1 MKINTQLVFE
11 TSARLKILHVINHT
25 QRANGNVC
33 AMVDLACT
41 QAMQGH
47 DVYVCSAGGDFDGLL
62 TKFGVRHL
70 NVDQS
75 RKPKINLL
83 KALWLLRGIISKIN
97 PDIVHAHMMTSALL
111 AATLCILRKPK
122 LVTTVHNEF
131 EKSAVLMRVGHR
143 VIGVSEAVTQ
153 SMIRRG
159 VPKNKIRT
167 VLNGTVNSPRFP
179 AQTPPPKALPSPAI
193 IFVGGLHPRKG
204 VDDLI
209 KAHGIVLKS
218 CPKAHLFIVGGGPH
232 EEKYREFA
240 KTISESQITF
250 CGHSNDPR
258 EFLLASDI
266 FVLPSHADP
275 APLVLS
281 EARAAGC
288 AIVASDVGGIPEM
301 LEGGKAGVLV
311 PPKRPDILAAALL
324 RLLEDPQYLA
334 EMRAKSQINIS
345 RMLLDR
351 VSQQTVA
358 IYHEILTDGWFGRLK
373 RFVPAPNVT

>member
-1 MKINTQLVFE
+1 MGINTRSVFE
-11 TSARLKILHVINHT
+11 PPARLKILHVINHT
-25 QRANGNVC
+25 RRANGNVC

-41 QAMQGH
+41 QAAQGH
-47 DVYVCSAGGDFDGLL
+47 DVSICSAGGDFDELF
-62 TKFGVRHL
+62 TIFGIRHL
-70 NVDQS
+70 KVDQN
-75 RKPKINLL
+75 RKPKINLV
-83 KALWLLRGIISKIN
+83 KALWSLRRVILNVK
-97 PDIVHAHMMTSALL
+97 PDIVHAHMMTSAML
-111 AATLCILRKPK
+111 AAALCVLKKPK

-131 EKSAVLMRVGHR
+131 EKSAVLMRVGDR
-143 VIGVSEAVTQ
+143 VIGVSEVVTQ

-167 VLNGTVNSPRFP
+167 VLNGTVNSPRFSSILP
-179 AQTPPPKALPSPAI
+179 SPRTLPSPAI

-209 KAHGIVLKS
+209 KAHGILLES
-218 CPKAHLFIVGGGPH
+218 CPRAHLFIIGGGPH
-232 EEKYREFA
+232 EHEYRKLA
-240 KTISESQITF
+240 DTISESQITF

-258 EFLLASDI
+258 EFLLAGDI

-288 AIVASDVGGIPEM
+288 AIVATDVGGIPEM
-301 LEGGKAGVLV
+301 LENGKAGVLV
-311 PPKRPDILAAALL
+311 QPKRPDLLAAALV
-324 RLLEDPQYLA
+324 RLLKDPQYLA

-345 RMLLDR
+345 RLKLDR

-358 IYHEILTDGWFGRLK
+358 VYQEILADGWFGRFK
-373 RFVPAPNVT
+373 RFASVSTAS